1 MQIKSNL
8 IRALGKREKLFSDPE
23 TNCFRILNGEGDGV
37 PGLVIDW
44 YGGYILIQ
52 YYNPLLREVTG
63 DLIRAIAD
71 TATRF
76 PAPPRGILLKNRL
89 KPAGTRDISAAM
101 KSVVIEG
108 SEPPEG
114 YTVRQ
119 NGILAGVDLMR
130 GQSSGIFLD
139 MREIRERLVRYYNPA
154 DSMLNLFSYTALF
167 SVHAVMHGVT
177 GAVNVDL
184 SKAVLER
191 AKANYRLNG
200 LRVDERDFVYGDSL
214 DWIRRF
220 RKKGKSFTIAVFDP
234 PTFSRNRRRTF
245 SSKKNYRDS
254 LVMLSDIVD
263 KGHVFTS
270 VNSYSI
276 SREEYMLYH
285 PVDWRLEFFANE
297 SADFTHSGQPYL
309 KAGLWKIKNS

>member
-1 MQIKSNL
+1 MQIESHL
-8 IRALGKREKLFSDPE
+8 IRALGKREKLFGDPE
-23 TNCFRILNGEGDGV
+23 TNCFRILNGEGDGI

-44 YGGYILIQ
+44 YGEYILIQ
-52 YYNPLLREVTG
+52 YYHPLLSDLTG
-63 DLIRAIAD
+63 EIIRAIAG
-71 TATRF
+71 TRF
-76 PAPPRGILLKNRL
+76 PAPPRGILLKSRV
-89 KPAGTRDISAAM
+89 KPADTRDISAAM

-114 YTVRQ
+114 YAVRQ
-119 NGILAGVDLMR
+119 NGVLAGVDLMR
-130 GQSSGIFLD
+130 GQSTGIFLD

-154 DSMLNLFSYTALF
+154 GIMLNLFSYTALF
-167 SVHAVMHGVT
+167 SVHAVAHGVM

-220 RKKGKSFTIAVFDP
+220 RKKGKTFSIAVFDP

-254 LVMLSDIVD
+254 LAMLSDLVA
-263 KGHVFTS
+263 GGYALTS

-276 SREEYMLYH
+276 SREEYLSYH
-285 PVDWRLEFFANE
+285 PAEWRLEFFANE
-297 SADFTHSGQPYL
+297 SADFTHTGNPYL

>member
-1 MQIKSNL
+1 MQIETHL
-8 IRALGKREKLFSDPE
+8 IRALGKREKLFGDPE
-23 TNCFRILNGEGDGV
+23 TNCFRIFNGEGDGI

-52 YYNPLLREVTG
+52 YYDRRLQDKTG
-63 DLIRAIAD
+63 DIILAIAG
-71 TATRF
+71 AAARF
-76 PAPPRGILLKNRL
+76 PAPPMGVLLKNRL
-89 KPAGTRDISAAM
+89 KSADTRDISAGM
-101 KSVVIEG
+101 KSVVVEG
-108 SEPPEG
+108 SEPPAG
-114 YTVRQ
+114 YAVRQ

-130 GQSSGIFLD
+130 GQSTGIFLD
-139 MREIRERLVRYYNPA
+139 MREIREGLVRYYSPA
-154 DSMLNLFSYTALF
+154 DIMLNLFSYTALF
-167 SVHAVMHGVT
+167 SVHAIAHGVT

-191 AKANYRLNG
+191 ARANYRLNG

-220 RKKGKSFTIAVFDP
+220 RKKGKIFTMAVFDP

-254 LVMLSDIVD
+254 LVMLSDIVE
-263 KGHVFTS
+263 GGRVLTS

-276 SREEYMLYH
+276 SREEYLSYH
-285 PVDWRLEFFANE
+285 PAGWRLEFFANE
-297 SADFTHSGQPYL
+297 SSDFTYTGNPYL